1 MSTATVPEAPTN
13 DIKTYRG
20 ESLEELLPKIREELG
35 ADAVILRQRDGLRG
49 GVGGFFQKRCV
60 EVEARAGSR
69 RVDTYAGGGEDEAR
83 AALDGG
89 EPQDA
94 MAGEERFSRLAEEIA
109 EEGEMDAA
117 TDAAFAEG
125 MQAPAIR
132 ALFDAASPFAQKLE
146 EADAALPKGVEAALP
161 ESLRSALQAPSEPAL
176 PGPFA
181 DLFRTPVAPAPSAI
195 DAPSA
200 PAVPPQPPVEPA
212 VADPGPAV
220 TGDAALPAGTAEPAL
235 AAAATGAEPDA
246 LPARPTNAN
255 TQEIALVEGGMTPSM
270 AADLISETVSHLLP
284 FGSPR
289 GVKRLARVALARRIP
304 VQGPRRT
311 GAMVMAFAGAGGSG
325 KTLTAAR
332 MAAAYA
338 ARSDLPVVVVALSPR
353 DGGAELRSLLEPAG
367 VEVQVC
373 ATAADARVAIA
384 EAGDRA
390 MVIVDTPAVS
400 PGNPEAVKALAAQ
413 LRRIKVSEVHACM
426 PATLSAASAGRAL
439 AALAPLRPAGMVL
452 THVDETPQVGA
463 VVELSISSGVP
474 LTFVGS
480 GTDLEDGLELADPA
494 AVAALVLS

>member
-125 MQAPAIR
+125 MQAPAI
-132 ALFDAASPFAQKLE
+132 
-146 EADAALPKGVEAALP
+146 PKGVEAALP

-235 AAAATGAEPDA
+235 AAAATGAELDA

-413 LRRIKVSEVHACM
+413 LRRMKVSEVHACM

>member
-1 MSTATVPEAPTN
+1 
-13 DIKTYRG
+13 
-20 ESLEELLPKIREELG
+20 
-35 ADAVILRQRDGLRG
+35 LRG

-60 EVEARAGSR
+60 EVEARAGAR

-94 MAGEERFSRLAEEIA
+94 TPEEERFSRLAEEIA

-132 ALFDAASPFAQKLE
+132 ALFDAASPFAQTLE

-161 ESLRSALQAPSEPAL
+161 ESLRAALPAPAEPSL

-181 DLFRTPVAPAPSAI
+181 NIFGTPAAPVLPAMDGAPAPALPAMPPVAP
-195 DAPSA
+195 
-200 PAVPPQPPVEPA
+200 V

-220 TGDAALPAGTAEPAL
+220 TAEARLPVVADAEPP
-235 AAAATGAEPDA
+235 AAVTGAELDV
-246 LPARPTNAN
+246 LTARPTNAV
-255 TQEIALVEGGMTPSM
+255 TQEVALVEGGMTPSM
-270 AADLISETVSHLLP
+270 ASDLISETVSHLLP

-311 GAMVMAFAGAGGSG
+311 GGMVMAFAGAGGSG

-338 ARSDLPVVVVALSPR
+338 ARSDMPVVVVALSPR

-373 ATAADARVAIA
+373 PTAADARVAIA

-400 PGNPEAVKALAAQ
+400 PGDPEAVKALAAQ
-413 LRRIKVSEVHACM
+413 LRRIKASEVHACM

-463 VVELSISSGVP
+463 VVELAISSGVP
-474 LTFVGS
+474 LTFVGH
-480 GTDLEDGLELADPA
+480 GTELEAGLELADPA